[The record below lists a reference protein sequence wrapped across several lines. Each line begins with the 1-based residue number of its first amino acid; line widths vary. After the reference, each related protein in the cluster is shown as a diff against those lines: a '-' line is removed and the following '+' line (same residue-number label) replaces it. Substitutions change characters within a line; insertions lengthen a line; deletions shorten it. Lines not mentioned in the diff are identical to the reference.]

1 MDSSVSSFLLM
12 LSVSL
17 YIAGFILH
25 VFSFTR
31 GQGHKLALIFM
42 RAGFLISTFYL
53 AAEAGEHGF
62 FLPISGF
69 SQALSFF
76 AWSLAF
82 VYLVLL
88 VKSQTDSFGMIVSP
102 FLILLTGAA
111 LITRSGVTVEPK
123 AVLMHPYFL
132 LHIGA
137 AFFAYASFTL
147 SFAAA
152 VLYLIQHHELKS
164 KKPGAFYHKLASLE
178 ELEKLVYQPVL
189 WGTPLLFTAISVG
202 LLWAHEVYGEMRIFD
217 AKTLATAL
225 TAGLYGAILIM
236 RSMSVLRGKQTALL
250 SLSAF
255 ALVLFAFLGTRLI
268 PGSHHYF

>member
-1 MDSSVSSFLLM
+1 MDSTVSSFLLM
-12 LSVSL
+12 FSVSL
-17 YIAGFILH
+17 YLAGFILH
-25 VFSFTR
+25 IFSFTR
-31 GQGHKLALIFM
+31 GQGHKLALILM

-62 FLPISGF
+62 FLPVSGF

-88 VKSQTDSFGMIVSP
+88 VKTQTDSFGMIVSP

-111 LITRSGVTVEPK
+111 LMTRSGVTAEPK
-123 AVLMHPYFL
+123 AILMHPYFL

-152 VLYLIQHHELKS
+152 LLYLIQHHELKS

-178 ELEKLVYQPVL
+178 ELEKLIYQPVL
-189 WGTPLLFTAISVG
+189 WGTPLLFTAVGVG
-202 LLWAHEVYGEMRIFD
+202 LLWSHEVYGGMKILD
-217 AKTLATAL
+217 PKTLATVL
-225 TAGLYGAILIM
+225 TAGLYGAILMM
-236 RSMSVLRGKQTALL
+236 RWMSVLRGRQIALL

-268 PGSHHYF
+268 PGAHQYF

>member
-1 MDSSVSSFLLM
+1 MNATVSALLLM
-12 LSVSL
+12 LSLSL
-17 YIAGFILH
+17 YLAGFILH

-31 GQGHKLALIFM
+31 GQGHRLALIFM
-42 RAGFLISTFYL
+42 RIGFLISTFYF

-62 FLPISGF
+62 FLPVSDF

-88 VKSQTDSFGMIVSP
+88 VKTQTDSFGMIVSP

-111 LITRSGVTVEPK
+111 LITRSGAVVEPK

-152 VLYLIQHHELKS
+152 LLYLIQHHELKS

-178 ELEKLVYQPVL
+178 ELEKLIYQPVL
-189 WGTPLLFTAISVG
+189 WGTPLLFTAITVG
-202 LLWAHEVYGEMRIFD
+202 LMWAREVYGEMRIFD
-217 AKTLATAL
+217 PKTLATLL
-225 TAGLYGAILIM
+225 TGGLYSAILVM
-236 RSMSVLRGKQTALL
+236 RSMSILRAKQAAVL
-250 SLSAF
+250 SFSAF
-255 ALVLFAFLGTRLI
+255 GLVLIAFLGMRLI
-268 PGSHHYF
+268 PGAHY